1 MPLISYCPCIGT
13 QRVRGSCAL
22 FPDKSSPTG
31 IARSEFCVIFPG
43 EASCRTLALP
53 SQSMRQICATF
64 GASQS
69 PEKETVQAVQRSYA
83 NDANENSRRQDPAS
97 RHHGS
102 TRYWSLPS
110 HSVVAMELRP
120 DRLHGITGPHDT
132 GHNRHTLWSP
142 WCFGLTGFTASRV
155 RTILVTTVTLFG
167 RHGFGL
173 TGFTGHT
180 EVSGC
185 SGLSQGESCV
195 WPARYDKVICFQPL
209 VSLACELREAWI
221 MFLPVSH

>member
-83 NDANENSRRQDPAS
+83 NENSRRQDPAT
-97 RHHGS
+97 RHHGAA
-102 TRYWSLPS
+102 RYWSQPS
-110 HSVVAMELRP
+110 HSVVAMGLRP

-142 WCFGLTGFTASRV
+142 WLQPDWFHWAYRGFRLFRAEPRRELCVAREIRQSR
-155 RTILVTTVTLFG
+155 LFPA
-167 RHGFGL
+167 
-173 TGFTGHT
+173 TSFT
-180 EVSGC
+180 
-185 SGLSQGESCV
+185 
-195 WPARYDKVICFQPL
+195 
-209 VSLACELREAWI
+209 SL
-221 MFLPVSH
+221 